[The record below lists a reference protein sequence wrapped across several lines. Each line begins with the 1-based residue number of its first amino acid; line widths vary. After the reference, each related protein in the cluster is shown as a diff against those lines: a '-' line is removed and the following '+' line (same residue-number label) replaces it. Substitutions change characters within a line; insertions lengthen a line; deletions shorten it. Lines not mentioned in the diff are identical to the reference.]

1 MQISNDWFVAET
13 EFENKSFIIRGRL
26 FLDAIRQSGKFATRI
41 ALVWEYQGDEKGMP
55 TEKETQALDSLNEK
69 LRDILE
75 EKEIA
80 VSPIPEEF
88 LWNETVHVH
97 SETDNPDRL
106 YTTLLLDALN
116 GTVLSYCSCVND
128 FKALKNSRFSHVVTN
143 KNNRFRLEKEQE
155 ERLERERQ
163 EQLQ

>member
-13 EFENKSFIIRGRL
+13 EFENKSLIIRGRL

-80 VSPIPEEF
+80 ILTAIHIGGKTARYEYYGISAENSP
-88 LWNETVHVH
+88 
-97 SETDNPDRL
+97 S
-106 YTTLLLDALN
+106 
-116 GTVLSYCSCVND
+116 S
-128 FKALKNSRFSHVVTN
+128 
-143 KNNRFRLEKEQE
+143 
-155 ERLERERQ
+155 
-163 EQLQ
+163 

>member
-13 EFENKSFIIRGRL
+13 EFENKSLIIRGRL

-80 VSPIPEEF
+80 ILTAIHIGGKTDLVQIQQAVADDIALVAVQDLFHQF
-88 LWNETVHVH
+88 L
-97 SETDNPDRL
+97 
-106 YTTLLLDALN
+106 
-116 GTVLSYCSCVND
+116 
-128 FKALKNSRFSHVVTN
+128 
-143 KNNRFRLEKEQE
+143 
-155 ERLERERQ
+155 
-163 EQLQ
+163 